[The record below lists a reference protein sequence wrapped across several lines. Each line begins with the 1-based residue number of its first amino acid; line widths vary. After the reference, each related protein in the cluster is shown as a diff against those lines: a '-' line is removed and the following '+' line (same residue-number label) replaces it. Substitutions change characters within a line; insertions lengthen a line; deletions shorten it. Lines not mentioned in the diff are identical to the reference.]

1 MRRLESAVRIEL
13 GIVKD
18 KIEVA
23 VPERSTG
30 WIEVEFGDR
39 AGVRLGKQSVLRV
52 KSYSVKS
59 FGKLC
64 GCELLMKVLFGKD
77 ENIVCHSWYNPSCA
91 SVSGRMIINS

>member
-30 WIEVEFGDR
+30 WIEVKFGDR
-39 AGVRLGKQSVLRV
+39 TGVRLGARQA
-52 KSYSVKS
+52 
-59 FGKLC
+59 
-64 GCELLMKVLFGKD
+64 ELL
-77 ENIVCHSWYNPSCA
+77 
-91 SVSGRMIINS
+91 